1 VGKTSSPT
9 VLYPVTLFLC
19 ESYPLGS
26 IGSVHVYQ
34 LESQDERRF
43 EGFLVTLGDGFT
55 ENVWGH
61 GNTPLEALQDAE
73 ESWRRIAGDEY
84 ENPFSLAL
92 RRREE
97 QEDWRWS

>member
-1 VGKTSSPT
+1 MGKTSSPT
-9 VLYPVTLFLC
+9 VLYPVTLFLY
-19 ESYPLGS
+19 ESYPVGDLQ
-26 IGSVHVYQ
+26 VYVYQ
-34 LESQDERRF
+34 LDSQRKI

-55 ENVWGH
+55 ENIWGH

-73 ESWRRIAGDEY
+73 ATWKRIASEY

-92 RRREE
+92 RRRED

>member
-19 ESYPLGS
+19 ESYPVGDLQ
-26 IGSVHVYQ
+26 VYVYQ
-34 LESQDERRF
+34 LESQDQQRF
-43 EGFLVTLGDGFT
+43 EGFLVTLGDRFT

-73 ESWRRIAGDEY
+73 ETWRRIAGEY

-97 QEDWRWS
+97 QDDWRWS